1 MSAHSTDF
9 PPPVIDIV
17 INGVKQLGSY
27 YQLTCNVVVIDRLI
41 NELSVMWFN
50 SSDSV
55 ITNTVDLIF
64 PSLQTSDA
72 GEYTCQVILSISQVD
87 LIVKNNIS
95 QPLYLQRKIFV

>member
-1 MSAHSTDF
+1 MSVHSTDF
-9 PPPVIDIV
+9 PQPVIDIV
-17 INGVKQLGSY
+17 INGVKQLGSH

-55 ITNTVDLIF
+55 IANTVDLIF

-72 GEYTCQVILSISQVD
+72 GKYTCQVILSISQLD

-95 QPLYLQRKIFV
+95 QPLYLQRKTFV